1 MYFTGERLRGCSLG
15 HYGICEAMMEKMQC
29 LQDYLNCPLKSELN
43 QLKQECKTLR
53 NLAQIDELTEFFN
66 FRYLKTALEGEME
79 RTRRSG
85 LSTGLIMADLDDFKR
100 INDTH
105 GHQNG
110 NRALKWVTR
119 IWKSSIRKIDIPC
132 RYGGDEFVF
141 ILPNSTI
148 DDVIQTAE
156 RLRTGLSSLPIQLDN
171 ESVRL
176 TASFGVDEY
185 RGNKNFTAEAFIHQV
200 DKLVLKAKDTG
211 RNRICYNSESVTHP
225 SAGVTLEERA
235 SLFVR

>member
-1 MYFTGERLRGCSLG
+1 M
-15 HYGICEAMMEKMQC
+15 
-29 LQDYLNCPLKSELN
+29 
-43 QLKQECKTLR
+43 
-53 NLAQIDELTEFFN
+53 
-66 FRYLKTALEGEME
+66 
-79 RTRRSG
+79 
-85 LSTGLIMADLDDFKR
+85 
-100 INDTH
+100 
-105 GHQNG
+105 
-110 NRALKWVTR
+110 
-119 IWKSSIRKIDIPC
+119 
-132 RYGGDEFVF
+132 
-141 ILPNSTI
+141 
-148 DDVIQTAE
+148 
-156 RLRTGLSSLPIQLDN
+156 SSLPIQLDN